1 MLQASE
7 DMRTASIGCGPFFA
21 FCCWVLAEL
30 QTLPKKLGSS
40 FLTSTSRSL
49 LLFNCAEVTLLPGL
63 GSGVAGLLAFKRS
76 VTSAIAFAGVN
87 IHKRRGQKVTFGP
100 YLVAVEEVW
109 VCRVHIAGLHC
120 DHIRHKLRCRSH
132 SGLVKVDNNAVKAL
146 AQSRI
151 PAESLLKTHQGAF
164 KR

>member
-1 MLQASE
+1 ML
-7 DMRTASIGCGPFFA
+7 TASIGCGPFFA

-30 QTLPKKLGSS
+30 KKLPKKLGSS
-40 FLTSTSRSL
+40 FLISTSRSL
-49 LLFNCAEVTLLPGL
+49 LLFNCEEVTLPCL

-87 IHKRRGQKVTFGP
+87 MHKRRGQRVTFDP
-100 YLVAVEEVW
+100 YLVAVKEVW

-120 DHIRHKLRCRSH
+120 DHIRHKLRCRCH
-132 SGLVKVDNNAVKAL
+132 SGLEKVDNDTVKAL

-151 PAESLLKTHQGAF
+151 PAECLLRTHQGAF
-164 KR
+164 KRDSRFTRH